1 MKIAVFHGSPRRG
14 NTYAATL
21 LFLEELNRRGG
32 AEVTEFFLPEAA
44 PEFCMGCQKCLG
56 GPNTDCPHSSFIA
69 PIVETILE
77 SDALLFASPH
87 YGACE
92 MPGGMKNLFDHLDF
106 FTMTVAP
113 RREMFDKKAFVITT
127 GAGSARAAKTIH
139 GFVKKWGV
147 NRVLKFGVVMY
158 ADSWDNMKKT
168 RRAGYERKLR
178 RAARKFYRIK
188 KSIPYISTFI
198 FYYIARYIVKNFIGK
213 GNYPYEY
220 WKEEGFFDKRPF

>member
-1 MKIAVFHGSPRRG
+1 
-14 NTYAATL
+14 
-21 LFLEELNRRGG
+21 
-32 AEVTEFFLPEAA
+32 
-44 PEFCMGCQKCLG
+44 MGCQKCLG

-92 MPGGMKNLFDHLDF
+92 MPGGMKNLLDHLDF